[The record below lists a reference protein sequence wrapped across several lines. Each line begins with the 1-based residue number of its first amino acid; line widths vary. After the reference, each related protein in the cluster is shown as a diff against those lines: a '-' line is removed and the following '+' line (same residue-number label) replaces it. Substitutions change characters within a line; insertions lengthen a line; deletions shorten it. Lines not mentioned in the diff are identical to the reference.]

1 MSSGSAE
8 LVPTTHASRLFSV
21 FVVLLGYGVLTLV
34 TAAIAARWVETEER
48 RIEREILRDLH
59 RQLHEI
65 RAELAALR
73 AASAAAPARRS
84 EREPL

>member
-1 MSSGSAE
+1 MNFEYSSRTVRGSI
-8 LVPTTHASRLFSV
+8 FSF
-21 FVVLLGYGVLTLV
+21 FVVLLGFGVLSLV
-34 TAAIAARWVETEER
+34 TASIAAMWVETEER